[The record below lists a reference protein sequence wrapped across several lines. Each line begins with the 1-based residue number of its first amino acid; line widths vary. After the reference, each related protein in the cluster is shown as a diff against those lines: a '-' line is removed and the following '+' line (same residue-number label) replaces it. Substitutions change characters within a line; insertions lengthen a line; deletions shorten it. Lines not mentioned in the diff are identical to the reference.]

1 MRYPALIALAA
12 SCGLL
17 SAQADAPLPYQ
28 EGKVEAFL
36 ENARANDRQSIVLFN
51 FNLGSG

>member
-1 MRYPALIALAA
+1 MRSPALIALAA

-17 SAQADAPLPYQ
+17 SAQGDAPLPYQ
-28 EGKVEAFL
+28 QGDVEQFL
-36 ENARANDRQSIVLFN
+36 EKARADDRPSIVLFN

>member
-1 MRYPALIALAA
+1 MRYPVLIALAA

-17 SAQADAPLPYQ
+17 AAQGDAPVPYQ
-28 EGKVEAFL
+28 EGDVEAFL
-36 ENARANDRQSIVLFN
+36 ENARANERSSVVLFN